1 MDDPTAISQ
10 PKLSIMVPA
19 FGESPYL
26 SETLESLATNTY
38 RNTVNIYVV
47 DDSSPTDNVRDICA
61 AYSDRVHYMRNE
73 KNIGL
78 AANFQNCINL
88 SRSEYTMIM
97 GSDDRV
103 LNGLESAFET
113 AIQKWP
119 STAVLQLGVKVID
132 ESGRPVNGLP
142 ERVKSL
148 ISPSSAVDYSS
159 NGLGLVKRLLIGDW
173 LYFPGIVWQT
183 EILKK
188 YSLQNN
194 YRTAVDLDLLLNM
207 ALEDEVFT
215 FSSAPSFEY
224 RRHSGSI
231 SSQLSHNEQR
241 VREELS
247 VHANFIK
254 KAHELGYKQFDLFAK
269 LAITIRL
276 HALKSGIAMSVR
288 NPKLA
293 SRMIKIALSPISI
306 SLERQ

>member
-26 SETLESLATNTY
+26 SETLESLAINTNS
-38 RNTVNIYVV
+38 NSVNIYVV
-47 DDSSPTDNVRDICA
+47 DDSSPTDNVRETCA
-61 AYSDRVHYMRNE
+61 AYSDRVQYIRNQ

-88 SRSEYTMIM
+88 SSSEYTMIM

-103 LNGLESAFET
+103 LSGIQSAFE
-113 AIQKWP
+113 AAVQKWP
-119 STAVLQLGVKVID
+119 STAVLQLGVEVID
-132 ESGRPVNGLP
+132 ESGKPVNGLP

-148 ISPSSAVDYSS
+148 ISPSSNLDYSS

-173 LYFPGIVWQT
+173 FYFPAIIWRT
-183 EILKK
+183 DTLKK

-194 YRTAVDLDLLLNM
+194 YQTAVDLDLLLNM
-207 ALEDEVFT
+207 ALKDEVFT

-224 RRHSGSI
+224 RRHSASV
-231 SSQLSHNEQR
+231 SSQLSKNEVR

-247 VHANFIK
+247 VHGDFIAG
-254 KAHELGYKQFDLFAK
+254 AHELGFRQFDLLAK
-269 LAITIRL
+269 LALTVRL
-276 HALKSGIAMSVR
+276 HGIKAGLALFMR
-288 NPKLA
+288 DPKLGSKVIA
-293 SRMIKIALSPISI
+293 SSLSPIS
-306 SLERQ
+306 SKRES

>member
-26 SETLESLATNTY
+26 CETLESLATNTNSNSV
-38 RNTVNIYVV
+38 RIYVV
-47 DDSSPTDNVRDICA
+47 DDSSPTDNVREICA
-61 AYSDRVHYMRNE
+61 AYSDRVTYIRNE

-88 SRSEYTMIM
+88 SKSEYTMIM

-103 LNGLESAFET
+103 LNGLESAFDA

-119 STAVLQLGVKVID
+119 STVVLQLGVKVID
-132 ESGRPVNGLP
+132 ESGRPVKGLP

-173 LYFPGIVWQT
+173 FYFPAIIWQT
-183 EILKK
+183 ETLKN

-207 ALEDEVFT
+207 ALKDEVFT

-224 RRHSGSI
+224 RRHSESV
-231 SSQLSHNEQR
+231 SSQLSQNEQR

-254 KAHELGYKQFDLFAK
+254 KAHELGYMGFDSFAK

-276 HALKSGIAMSVR
+276 HAFKSGIAMSVR

-293 SRMIKIALSPISI
+293 SRIIKIALSPISL
-306 SLERQ
+306 SPER